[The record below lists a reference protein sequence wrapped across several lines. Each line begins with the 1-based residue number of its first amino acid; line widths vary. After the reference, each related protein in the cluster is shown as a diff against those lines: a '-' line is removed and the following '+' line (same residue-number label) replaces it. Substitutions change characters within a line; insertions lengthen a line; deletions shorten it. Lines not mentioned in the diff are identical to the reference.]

1 MQKQSIR
8 RSWENFV
15 EQNLQIKIFGVQ
27 RFGST
32 LHFSFKTFMLNDFTK

>member
-32 LHFSFKTFMLNDFTK
+32 LYFKTFMLNDFTK